1 VKRRKTKNHLHN
13 LKPLT
18 LRITDVSRSGAGV
31 ARDENQRVTFVPFTA
46 PGDLAKIKLT
56 KATSKFAEAQLME
69 VIEPS
74 EQRVEA
80 KCPVFMRC
88 GGCQWQHLPYELQWQ
103 TKVKGVQDSLQLN
116 KVQLTENIDEFPA
129 KQIWSYRNRI
139 QLKGNHTGIGF
150 YEAKSNNLVTIEQ
163 CPIADEKL
171 NAAIPATLEAAK
183 QEKKAYK
190 VELALTADGKVT
202 KTWNSI
208 HGAEGFRQVNDE
220 QNANLQSWIRSHVD
234 KDIAI
239 LDLYGGAGN
248 LSKPLIDIATEI
260 HCVDLNV
267 PESSENLPDYF
278 HFHRSAVLPWL
289 KQHKCNKDLQWVA
302 IIDPPRGGLGDE
314 LMEILQYLKKNQ
326 VKTII
331 LVGCKTDPWSRDI
344 AQMLNLKW
352 KLDKVAIM
360 DFFPQTFHVET
371 AALLKFNSKK
381 SKSS

>member
-1 VKRRKTKNHLHN
+1 MKRRKTKNHLHN

-18 LRITDVSRSGAGV
+18 LRVTDISRSGAGV
-31 ARDENQRVTFVPFTA
+31 ARDENQRVTFIPFTA
-46 PGDLAKIKLT
+46 PSDLVKVKLT

-74 EQRVEA
+74 EQRIPA
-80 KCPVFMRC
+80 KCPVFTRC

-103 TKVKGVQDSLQLN
+103 TKVKGVKDSLGLN
-116 KVQLTENIDEFPA
+116 KVQPPDNIDEFPA
-129 KQIWSYRNRI
+129 SQIWSYRNRI
-139 QLKGNHTGIGF
+139 QLKGYHSGIGF
-150 YEAKSNNLVTIEQ
+150 YEAKSNNLVLIEQ

-171 NAAIPATLEAAK
+171 NAAIPDTLKEAK
-183 QEKKAYK
+183 QEKKSYK
-190 VELALTADGKVT
+190 VELSLSPDGKVT
-202 KTWNSI
+202 KTWNSL

-220 QNANLQSWIRSHVD
+220 QNAHLQSWI
-234 KDIAI
+234 KGNLGKGIAI

-248 LSKPLIDIATEI
+248 LSKPLIDVTTEI

-267 PESSENLPDYF
+267 PESNENLPDYF

-314 LMEILQYLKKNQ
+314 LDEILQCLKKCQ

-344 AQMLNLKW
+344 AQMLKQKW

-360 DFFPQTFHVET
+360 DFFPQTSHVET
-371 AALLKFNSKK
+371 VALLRAKNK
-381 SKSS
+381 